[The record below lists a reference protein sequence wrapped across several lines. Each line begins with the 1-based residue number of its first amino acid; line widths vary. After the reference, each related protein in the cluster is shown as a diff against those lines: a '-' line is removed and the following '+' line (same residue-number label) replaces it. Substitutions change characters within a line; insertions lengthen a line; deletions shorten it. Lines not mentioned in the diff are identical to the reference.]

1 MFRCRLRSLAA
12 VASPVAAAAA
22 AAAYSSFTTTS
33 HCEPPPPSLTEQRAA
48 AWMEFYEAQQ
58 KAPSLV
64 PLAEQRA
71 KAWMD
76 FYESQKKAPPEAP
89 SEAPSVA
96 PESRRPRVLITG
108 FHDWR
113 ELENNIWRCRDNPSC
128 RLLFGPPSASPP
140 VVREGPLVRALQSVD
155 ADFSF
160 QSLPVVWGTAGA
172 CDPLSFDLVVHMGL
186 GVYDNHDTILLEC
199 GAYNARFGND
209 ALGQPAGQTMD
220 AGAPQVLMDETMRAN
235 VTALEGSRLPGG
247 HTVETAMA
255 RPANSYICNETN
267 WRALKAVAHAATH
280 PECRLKHAYFV
291 HLPFATSNDETH
303 EQLAASVASL
313 VKSMVQRL

>member
-1 MFRCRLRSLAA
+1 MFCSRLRSLAA
-12 VASPVAAAAA
+12 AASPVAAAAA

-33 HCEPPPPSLTEQRAA
+33 RCEPPPPSLAEQRAT
-48 AWMEFYEAQQ
+48 AWMEFYESQQ
-58 KAPSLV
+58 KTT
-64 PLAEQRA
+64 R
-71 KAWMD
+71 
-76 FYESQKKAPPEAP
+76 
-89 SEAPSVA
+89 
-96 PESRRPRVLITG
+96 RRPRVLVTG

-140 VVREGPLVRALQSVD
+140 VERAGPLVRALKSVD

-186 GVYDNHDTILLEC
+186 GVYDSTDKILLEC

-220 AGAPQVLMDETMRAN
+220 AGAPQILMDETMRTN

-255 RPANSYICNETN
+255 RPANTYICNETN
-267 WRALKAVAHAATH
+267 WRALKAVEHAATH
-280 PECRLKHAYFV
+280 PECHLKHAYFV
-291 HLPFATSNDETH
+291 HLPYAASKDETH

-313 VKSMVQRL
+313 IERMLQRL